1 MPKTE
6 LGDVFNANM
15 YGPYVFTLFVNRGSN
30 VNEEV
35 KRNFKE
41 TLDCLSKCVG
51 QYLLIFA
58 EQYCR
63 FRTRDRCSRYV
74 K

>member
-1 MPKTE
+1 MLTHVRESHIVFGDLKIVLLKTE
-6 LGDVFNANM
+6 LSDIFNVNM

-41 TLDCLSKCVG
+41 TLDCL
-51 QYLLIFA
+51 
-58 EQYCR
+58 
-63 FRTRDRCSRYV
+63 
-74 K
+74 